1 MPHAFRIFAAIVVS
15 VLLAGAAVR
24 TAHAAELVDV
34 FIDAR
39 DPAFVVVQ
47 GIAIDA
53 PEAAKFEMRSYT
65 ALDGVSMVSWDVFRQ
80 NAQAILAPYV
90 VKDEYPE
97 SRTVLGV
104 VTLVKD
110 QPGKPFAL
118 TWNGGLAASFQDFQ
132 HAVSTFQAYTDDPGL
147 YETSRPTD
155 VAADPLFPDRQLQ
168 ALLNR

>member
-1 MPHAFRIFAAIVVS
+1 MPHALRIFVAVILLVSAAPGP
-15 VLLAGAAVR
+15 AQ
-24 TAHAAELVDV
+24 AAELVDV

-39 DPAFVVVQ
+39 EPAFVVVQ
-47 GIAIDA
+47 GIALDA
-53 PEAAKFEMRSYT
+53 AEAAKQEMRSYT
-65 ALDGVSMVSWDVFRQ
+65 ALDGVTMVPWDVFRQ
-80 NAQAILAPYV
+80 NAQTILAPYV
-90 VKDEYPE
+90 VKDEYPG

-110 QPGKPFAL
+110 QPGRPFAL

-132 HAVSTFQAYTDDPGL
+132 HAVSTFQAFNNDPVA

>member
-1 MPHAFRIFAAIVVS
+1 MPHAFRTFVAMVTS

-34 FIDAR
+34 FIDGR

-47 GIAIDA
+47 GVAIGA

-65 ALDGVSMVSWDVFRQ
+65 ALDGVLMVPWDDFRQ
-80 NAQAILAPYV
+80 NAQTILAPYV
-90 VKDEYPE
+90 VKDEYPG

-110 QPGKPFAL
+110 QPGTPFAL

-132 HAVSTFQAYTDDPGL
+132 HAVSTFQAYSADPAS